1 MAKRV
6 GFLCSNPTC
15 QKLTVGPNSNHVK
28 HSNIGVAA
36 HITAASEGGPRFN
49 SELTVDQR
57 KSINNGIW
65 LCQTCSKLIDCDP
78 QVYTTEILNAWKTQA
93 EFYANTI
100 LKSTDNNA
108 NKINIA
114 KLMNNMSDLLMEMS
128 EDLTKNPNLREFIL
142 QIKGTVYNSNK
153 LILVYYYE
161 DHDHLEDKI
170 HQLENLGLVRNNQY
184 NQVKRFIFKEEFVEI
199 LKALNE
205 NSK

>member
-15 QKLTVGPNSNHVK
+15 QKLTVGPNSNQVK

-65 LCQTCSKLIDCDP
+65 LCQTCSKLIDSDP
-78 QVYTTEILNAWKTQA
+78 QVYTIDILNAWKTQA

-100 LKSTDNNA
+100 LKSRDNSA
-108 NKINIA
+108 NKINIG

-128 EDLTKNPNLREFIL
+128 VDLTKNPNLREFIL
-142 QIKGTVYNSNK
+142 QIKGTIYNSNK

-161 DHDHLEDKI
+161 DHEHLEDKI
-170 HQLENLGLVRNNQY
+170 LQLENLGLVRNIQY
-184 NQVKRFIFKEEFVEI
+184 NQVKRYILDEEFVEI

-205 NSK
+205 SSK